1 MSIHV
6 PQEALAGL
14 TWPGDGFT
22 TLLPEDKLI
31 LHTGD
36 RMKLKVERKNQ
47 TLIWF
52 ATGEEELD
60 LGERRTPE
68 TVDRWMREIAEYY
81 DLDATCEARRTLSS
95 IYSLRSRPVP
105 VALP

>member
-60 LGERRTPE
+60 LGEHRTPE
-68 TVDRWMREIAEYY
+68 TVGRWMREIAEHYN
-81 DLDATCEARRTLSS
+81 LDATLHIRRTLSVE
-95 IYSLRSRPVP
+95 YRVPVRQVP
-105 VALP
+105 VALS